1 MLHVT
6 TYQSEK
12 PTLDNRSPRQFHDVA
27 ENVALLSQDLC
38 LAHGLLAAHAR
49 LDVHQVERRVSHVA
63 LEAKT
68 IKDRI
73 IWSRSNYIR

>member
-1 MLHVT
+1 MFD
-6 TYQSEK
+6 S
-12 PTLDNRSPRQFHDVA
+12 RSPRKFHDVA
-27 ENVALLSQDLC
+27 EDVALLSLDLGF
-38 LAHGLLAAHAR
+38 AHGLLAAHAR
-49 LDVHQVERRVSHVA
+49 LDVHQVERRVGHVA

>member
-1 MLHVT
+1 M
-6 TYQSEK
+6 YY
-12 PTLDNRSPRQFHDVA
+12 NRSPRQFHDVS
-27 ENVALLSQDLC
+27 ENVALLSQDLG

-68 IKDRI
+68 INKNCEYLC
-73 IWSRSNYIR
+73 IWCDS